1 MEWELLIQSFLL
13 ILMPVLAVVIV
24 ELKNLLYAAIVLG
37 AESVVLAVIFYMLK
51 APDIAITQAAVG
63 AGISTMLF
71 VFAISKTRR
80 EE

>member
-1 MEWELLIQSFLL
+1 MEWEILIQSFLL
-13 ILMPVLAVVIV
+13 ILMPILAVVIV